1 MTSAGRIAA
10 ADDEACPDEPAREG
24 GILSADHQKRPKRV
38 RAVERIEDWADAR
51 YSHVPPRA
59 AIDTRLTLAHF
70 RILVLIGK
78 VNTQHGWCQLSQS
91 ATAGLFDM
99 HRKTVNTAV
108 TDLVSWGYVQK
119 RNQAETKTS
128 FCHYRVLIDAID
140 ADETEAGTGEGGVPP
155 TGYTPGGRGVPSTDG
170 TGVTSGSYTGAVREV
185 TPPLSKIDHRSEITP
200 PTPQGASA
208 GEEGNSNSGW
218 ARKWDDEARAAVA
231 HVRSGVGSAHV
242 ATRFVDGVRGIL
254 NPPADVDGAAYVR
267 QLAAKLRDH
276 DGADLARTADILL
289 GLVPSLAGHEDAARK
304 RDLPSAVDVGRLA
317 EAVRAERLR
326 SEAAAAPGA
335 AVPVAGADPE
345 VVARTAAVMAGLK
358 AMIGT
363 AAFHAWFRD
372 CHCVG
377 LDGEKLLLAAPN
389 KFFAQHIE
397 RTFRDHLIRAASA
410 VLPGVRMVDVVEATK
425 LGRAA

>member
-1 MTSAGRIAA
+1 MTRRVRTSRRAKG
-10 ADDEACPDEPAREG
+10 EV
-24 GILSADHQKRPKRV
+24 LSADHQKRPKRV

-91 ATAGLFDM
+91 ATADLFDM

-128 FCHYRVLIDAID
+128 FCHYRVLIDAVD

-155 TGYTPGGRGVPSTDG
+155 TSYTPGDRGVPSTDG

-208 GEEGNSNSGW
+208 GGEGNSNSGW

-242 ATRFVDGVRGIL
+242 ATRFIDGVRGIL

-317 EAVRAERLR
+317 DAVRAERLR

-345 VVARTAAVMAGLK
+345 IVARTAAVMAIIK
-358 AMIGT
+358 ARIGT
-363 AAFHAWFRD
+363 HEFDFWFKGCALVRRD
-372 CHCVG
+372 G
-377 LDGEKLLLAAPN
+377 ALLVLSAPN
-389 KFFAQHIE
+389 NFFASRINANY
-397 RTFRDHLIRAASA
+397 RDHLIAAA
-410 VLPGVRMVDVVEATK
+410 RTIWPDVVCVDAVEAAK